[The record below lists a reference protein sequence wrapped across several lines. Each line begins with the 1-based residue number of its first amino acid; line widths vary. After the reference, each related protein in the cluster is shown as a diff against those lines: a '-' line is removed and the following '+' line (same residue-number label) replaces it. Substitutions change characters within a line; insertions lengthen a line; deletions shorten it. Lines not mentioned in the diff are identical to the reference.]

1 MEAAA
6 RPLGVERAP
15 TLVSMLD
22 WILPVGV
29 GSNSHVNSSLL
40 TFAELR
46 RANTRSL
53 GSIGE
58 TADVVFSFGLPL
70 RDETRNSAGAPGEHT
85 DLMRVVV
92 SAGGPSTRWGPA

>member
-1 MEAAA
+1 MEEAA

-58 TADVVFSFGLPL
+58 TADVVFSFAHPTRCLP
-70 RDETRNSAGAPGEHT
+70 
-85 DLMRVVV
+85 
-92 SAGGPSTRWGPA
+92 

>member
-1 MEAAA
+1 MEEAA

-58 TADVVFSFGLPL
+58 TADVVFSFALAL
-70 RDETRNSAGAPGEHT
+70 AFTRDTFVPRAASFRRARASSAQVSESP
-85 DLMRVVV
+85 RV
-92 SAGGPSTRWGPA
+92 

>member
-1 MEAAA
+1 MARSVTTAPLTDAATD
-6 RPLGVERAP
+6 PE
-15 TLVSMLD
+15 D

-58 TADVVFSFGLPL
+58 TADVVFSFAHPTRCLP
-70 RDETRNSAGAPGEHT
+70 
-85 DLMRVVV
+85 
-92 SAGGPSTRWGPA
+92 